1 MSNHMSESEKTART
15 EVATACLFAACIAFI
30 LFVGIGSAE
39 LASDKPLGAF
49 SGFFLGITG
58 ATLVVSTISS
68 SYLWW
73 SLSKLRAD
81 DDLCKN
87 CREKKK

>member
-1 MSNHMSESEKTART
+1 MSNHISEAEKTART
-15 EVATACLFAACIAFI
+15 EVATAGLFAACVAFI
-30 LFVGIGSAE
+30 LFVGIGTAE
-39 LASDKPLGAF
+39 LADNKPLGTF

-58 ATLVVSTISS
+58 ATLVVATILS

-73 SLSKLRAD
+73 SLSKLHAD

-87 CREKKK
+87 CRERKN